1 MASRRFIIARRF
13 KFINTSGEME
23 GKGSIEIKPTTNL
36 ILHPAANL
44 VCSPEGT
51 FLTRVDVDANNKNI
65 LNAPNLMTRKKISVA
80 YSDFSAASADEKLKL
95 ILASIGDTIFDIT
108 ANLATPFK
116 YDVGPATVIASI
128 YRMSVGD
135 AAALTGFN
143 RDELCGSSV
152 TVPSVLFSGHKGA
165 YLYKTASTL
174 RMHKVYTAN
183 ASITAKLNNAS
194 GGHFVASLTQGAI
207 HFYIDM
213 IKRTS

>member
-1 MASRRFIIARRF
+1 MGGFIRAKRF
-13 KFINTSGEME
+13 KFMSSVGLLD
-23 GKGSIEIKPTTNL
+23 GQGSIEVKPTTQL
-36 ILHPAANL
+36 ILHPTTDL

-51 FLTRVDVDANNKNI
+51 FLTRTDFNANNKNV
-65 LNAPNLMTRKKISVA
+65 LNAPNLMTRRKVTLV
-80 YSDFSAASADEKLKL
+80 YSDFTAASSDEKLKL
-95 ILASIGDTIFDIT
+95 VLASAGDTIFDIT

-116 YDVGPATVIASI
+116 YDLGPATVIASI

-152 TVPSVLFSGHKGA
+152 TAPSVLFVGHKGA
-165 YLYKTASTL
+165 YFYKSASTL
-174 RMHKVYTAN
+174 RMHKVCTAN

-194 GGHFVASLTQGAI
+194 GGHYVASLTQGAI

-213 IKRTS
+213 IKRPS